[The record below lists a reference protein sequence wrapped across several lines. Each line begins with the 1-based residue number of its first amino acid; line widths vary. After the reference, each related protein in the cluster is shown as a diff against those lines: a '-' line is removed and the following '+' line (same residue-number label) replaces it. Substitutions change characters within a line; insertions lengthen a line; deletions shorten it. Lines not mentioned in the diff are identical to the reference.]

1 MIKQMTY
8 GKPIKLITS
17 FTIPVLIGN
26 IFQQIYSMVDTIVVG
41 QFVGIK
47 ALAGVGV
54 AASLTFMILGFIF
67 GLCNGFC
74 VVLAQKFG
82 AEDKKG
88 VRKSVTTSIYLCLF
102 FTIVITLIS
111 MLTAQPLLKLIN
123 TPDDVISYATDFIL
137 IIYAGIFSQMAYN
150 FSAGILRAL
159 GDSKTSLYFL
169 IIASIINLILDLTT
183 VVIFNMGVV
192 GAAVS
197 TVISQIISSVLC
209 IIYMFKKFNIIIPKK
224 EDWKIDFSYAWL
236 HTKIGL
242 PMGFQY
248 SITAVGFLILQSA
261 INKLGSNTVAGFTAA
276 VKIENIVIAAF
287 QALSAAVST
296 YTAQNFGA
304 RYYHRIKQGARSS
317 ALIGLLMCA
326 IFGVLLFIFWK
337 QMVCLFV
344 GDGQPEVTET
354 ARQYLVI
361 AIPNYPILCFLL
373 IFRNLIQSIGK
384 TIIPLFAGASEVIM
398 RAMGAIILANLFGYI
413 GICWSPIC
421 AWYAAFILIIIFYLY
436 YIKNIKQLQ

>member
-317 ALIGLLMCA
+317 ALIGLL
-326 IFGVLLFIFWK
+326 FIFWK

-344 GDGQPEVTET
+344 GDDQPEVTET